1 MTGKDIEKICE
12 SGLEYLFLA
21 SLVSSDNNMT
31 IDECKQNLEN
41 YDALEA
47 AVKEANIPEEKKE
60 EFNKYITKGRN
71 ILNQD
76 IERFKENG

>member
-31 IDECKQNLEN
+31 IDECKENLGN
-41 YDALEA
+41 YDSLEA
-47 AVKEANIPEEKKE
+47 AVKEANIPEEKRKE
-60 EFNKYITKGRN
+60 FYEYIEKGRK

>member
-1 MTGKDIEKICE
+1 MTRKDIEKICE
-12 SGLEYLFLA
+12 SGLEYLFLV

>member
-12 SGLEYLFLA
+12 SGLEYLFLV

-31 IDECKQNLEN
+31 IDECKKNLEN
-41 YDALEA
+41 YDSLEA
-47 AVKEANIPEEKKE
+47 AVKEANISEEKKA